1 MLKSERFWTALWN
14 RNLQKM
20 PKIVC
25 AEDDKMISTSLVEG
39 FKTAGFDVNP
49 AFDGE
54 EAVAKIKEVKPDI
67 VLLDI
72 MMPKLD
78 GIGVVWEMRSD
89 DELAKIPV
97 VMLTNLSDPAT
108 ISKILEAGVTDYL
121 LKSEQSIDQIVDKVK
136 EVLARGK

>member
-1 MLKSERFWTALWN
+1 
-14 RNLQKM
+14 M

-39 FKTAGFDVNP
+39 FSQAGFEVTP
-49 AFDGE
+49 AYDGE
-54 EAVAKIKEVKPDI
+54 EALAKIKEVKPDI

-78 GIGVVWEMRSD
+78 GIGVVWELKSD
-89 DELAKIPV
+89 NEISNIPV
-97 VMLTNLSDPAT
+97 IMLTNLSDPTT

-121 LKSEQSIDQIVDKVK
+121 LKSEQSIDQIVEKVQ
-136 EVLARGK
+136 EVMTRGK